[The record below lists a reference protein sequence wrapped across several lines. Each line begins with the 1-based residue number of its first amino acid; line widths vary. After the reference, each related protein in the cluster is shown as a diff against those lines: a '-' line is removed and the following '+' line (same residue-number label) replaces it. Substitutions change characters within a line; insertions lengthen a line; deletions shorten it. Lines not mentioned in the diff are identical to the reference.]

1 MSEFLDKAF
10 MTHSAV
16 KGRLRKAIKG
26 EENIEPATIRR
37 DDVCEVGKWIYGE
50 GGKQFSSVPV
60 FVEFKKVH
68 AEFHKC
74 AYDIMMLYN
83 AGKIAEANREL
94 DQGAFEKKS
103 NEIGSC
109 IMRMKQDSQFK

>member
-16 KGRLRKAIKG
+16 KSRLRKAIKG
-26 EENIEPATIRR
+26 EENIEPTTIRR

-50 GGKQFSSVPV
+50 GGSKFSSVPV

-68 AEFHKC
+68 SEFHKC
-74 AYDIMMLYN
+74 AYDIMMMYN
-83 AGKIAEANREL
+83 SGKIAEANRDL
-94 DQGAFEKKS
+94 DHGAFEKKS
-103 NEIGSC
+103 NEIGDC
-109 IMRMKQDSQFK
+109 IMRMKRDPQFK